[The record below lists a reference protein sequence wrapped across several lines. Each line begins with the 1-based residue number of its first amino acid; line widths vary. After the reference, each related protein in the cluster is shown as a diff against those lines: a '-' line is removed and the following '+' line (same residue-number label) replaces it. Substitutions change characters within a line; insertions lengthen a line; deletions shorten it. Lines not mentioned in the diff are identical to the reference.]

1 MQDPNHHNIKH
12 PPSSSGVSDITNID
26 DPVPQ
31 EIEDQELAKI
41 NAGKTAYS
49 DFNEEFHTPRTR
61 IESSYSEAMRIVKII
76 RNLNLPCPLTRYFM
90 TIDNVKQ
97 AFENL
102 KAYVPE
108 WQEMSHDEL
117 KGHGSTLW
125 LPSLFRGKGRQFV
138 GKRNDWWGIDVCIDY
153 FTEFERLSAK
163 KEYRQSAMDAW
174 NDDKIL
180 CNTILLCAKKKVINC
195 QSLRDALFFN
205 VRELALFRVTRAKS
219 IIQMVL
225 FNDDANQS
233 LAQCRGLRW
242 LDMSAGWGDRLMT
255 ACALQMDYLGFDPNH
270 RLAFGHQEMISH
282 FGQVNSETNLPRQRV
297 VYQPFESNL
306 SLQLIEAD
314 VAKHGLFDISLVSPP
329 FYIIERYGG
338 EGQSTDSYPEFE
350 DWMVNFLFASL
361 HNTWANLKD
370 GGFLAINIASIRNC
384 DIVGPMQL
392 FIEDFLI
399 GCQWEGLL
407 TFSGKGT
414 TNAPGII
421 YVWRKDVGRASVLW
435 NPKIPRGLRLSFPIL
450 HAKWLR
456 RSRSKTT

>member
-12 PPSSSGVSDITNID
+12 PPSQADSRDTTNSDDQID
-26 DPVPQ
+26 K
-31 EIEDQELAKI
+31 EGELRRI
-41 NAGKTAYS
+41 DTGTAAYRN
-49 DFNEEFHTPRTR
+49 FIEEFHTPRART
-61 IESSYSEAMRIVKII
+61 ESNYSEAMRIVKII
-76 RNLNLPCPLTRYFM
+76 RQLNLPCPLTRYFM
-90 TIDNVKQ
+90 TINDVKA
-97 AFENL
+97 AFEQL
-102 KAYVPE
+102 KVYVPE
-108 WQEMSHDEL
+108 WQEISHTEL

-125 LPSLFRGKGRQFV
+125 LPSLFRGTGRQFV

-225 FNDDANQS
+225 FNDESNHS

-242 LDMSAGWGDRLMT
+242 LDMSAGWGDRLVT
-255 ACALQMDYLGFDPNH
+255 ACALQMDYLGFDPNS
-270 RLAFGHQEMISH
+270 RLAFGHNEMISH
-282 FGQVNSETNLPRQRV
+282 FGESYPETNVPRQRV
-297 VYQPFESNL
+297 LYQPFESDA
-306 SLQLIEAD
+306 SLQLIEQD
-314 VAKHGLFDISLVSPP
+314 VKLHGLFDVSLVSPP

-338 EGQSTDSYPEFE
+338 VGQSTDSYPEFE
-350 DWMVNFLFASL
+350 DWMVNFLFVSL
-361 HNTWANLKD
+361 HNTWSNLKE

-392 FIEDFLI
+392 FIEDFLV

-421 YVWRKDVGRASVLW
+421 YVWRKDSNHASVLW
-435 NPKIPRGLRLSFPIL
+435 RPEIPRNLRLSFPVL
-450 HAKWLR
+450 HSKWLR
-456 RSRSKTT
+456 RSQKKTTG